1 MPSFVALVLSLPARR
16 ENAPRVLCQSEAVPL
31 NRPAS
36 YRALVGS
43 VGLSGTPDRSTRP
56 GLGPSGLAANESKL
70 PISRVALTQKL
81 IFVSD
86 KNAFWLAA
94 GVAHLRGVADFR
106 QTAPIDG
113 VIWCDEHCG
122 HAHGHS
128 PQAAFDARDDLL
140 ALVGDDPDFS
150 ARGNDSV
157 ACDAHVDCCRSP
169 RRLAPG
175 VTDQRL
181 DPRGASASIVG

>member
-1 MPSFVALVLSLPARR
+1 MALVLSLPARR

-113 VIWCDEHCG
+113 VKWCHDARPACG
-122 HAHGHS
+122 HAHGYS
-128 PQAAFDARDDLL
+128 LQLFDAHDDLL
-140 ALVGDDPDFS
+140 ALVGDDPAEPILTLTTA
-150 ARGNDSV
+150 ARLI
-157 ACDAHVDCCRSP
+157 R
-169 RRLAPG
+169 
-175 VTDQRL
+175 
-181 DPRGASASIVG
+181 